1 MVLLEIT
8 TLANRS
14 VAAPPTHR
22 DWKLEKG
29 QIKLEEPSEMAV
41 LFCRSLFCQTEKTE
55 NQASSADFRLILN
68 LLLINVTPDFN
79 SESPLI

>member
-14 VAAPPTHR
+14 VPLHPPTR

-41 LFCRSLFCQTEKTE
+41 LLF
-55 NQASSADFRLILN
+55 
-68 LLLINVTPDFN
+68 
-79 SESPLI
+79 